1 MDPDKI
7 NKLLQENPYY
17 LVVGGAI
24 FGLVLGIIPLIAGL
38 KRGMRGLGLIALVVC
53 GVCGAF
59 MPLLAI
65 VDAIVFTVLIVIRS
79 RPAKNG
85 EA

>member
-7 NKLLQENPYY
+7 SQLLQENPYY
-17 LVVGGAI
+17 LIIGGTI
-24 FGLVLGIIPLIAGL
+24 FGLVLGLIPLIVAI

-65 VDAIVFTVLIVIRS
+65 IDAIVFTLLIVIKSRS
-79 RPAKNG
+79 AKNG